1 MDVNKQIIEKGLIN
15 KNRARIV
22 NVYIINFFRAEVGTK
37 KINQR
42 VAYRYTLCSCL
53 EARIENLITY
63 KGTNVL

>member
-37 KINQR
+37 KKSE
-42 VAYRYTLCSCL
+42 SC
-53 EARIENLITY
+53 
-63 KGTNVL
+63 V